1 MQSIKKILKQHKEK
15 NSTLITVLHDIH
27 KEIGYF
33 SEEIAKAISKELK
46 FPLSQIYGV
55 ITFYPR
61 FSLKD
66 RGENVVHV
74 CCGTGC
80 YVNKSKKI
88 LNEVEKTLG
97 IKLGETTKDKKF
109 TIERVNCLG
118 TCAISPAIV
127 INEKTYGNL
136 TPKKVR
142 EIFRKWRNE

>member
-27 KEIGYF
+27 RENGYF
-33 SEEIAKAISKELK
+33 SDEIVNQISKELK

-61 FSLKD
+61 FSLKE
-66 RGENVVHV
+66 RGKNIVQV

-80 YVNKSKKI
+80 HVNKSDKI

-97 IKLGETTKDKKF
+97 IKIGETTKDKKF
-109 TIERVNCLG
+109 TLERVNCLG
-118 TCAISPAIV
+118 VCAISPAIV

-142 EIFRKWRNE
+142 EIFKGLRK